1 MIFKKHCI
9 NYFAKPLTLLQAY
22 TADPEYLSLVEVEV
36 EVVFIGNTIGV
47 STPFCIVD
55 AS

>member
-9 NYFAKPLTLLQAY
+9 NYSAKPLTLLQAY

-36 EVVFIGNTIGV
+36 VFIGNTIGV